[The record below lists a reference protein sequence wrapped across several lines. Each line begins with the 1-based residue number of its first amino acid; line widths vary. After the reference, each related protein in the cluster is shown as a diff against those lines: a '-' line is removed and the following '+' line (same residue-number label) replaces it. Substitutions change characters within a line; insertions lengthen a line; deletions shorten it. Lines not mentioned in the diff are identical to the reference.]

1 MITSKIKNYAIL
13 ILFILVLISS
23 IVAFIFIKRLRI
35 EQNEY
40 SNLYNNFDALKL
52 ENTGLNEK
60 ARVYKL
66 TIEDL
71 VYLQDSITIK
81 LLSTMDSL
89 KIKESKIK
97 SLQYYLEH
105 FTKRDTVIFKDT
117 IFIPELNIDT
127 TLKYPYY
134 NLFLHL
140 EYPNT
145 IITEPSIFNEKEIFV
160 ANERV
165 TIKPPKKYWIQR
177 IFQKKHTILTIDI
190 VDKNPYMTTKKQ
202 RFIEIIK

>member
-1 MITSKIKNYAIL
+1 MQIQFNISYRNLKYNKMITSKIKNYAIL
-13 ILFILVLISS
+13 ILLVLVLISS
-23 IVAFIFIKRLRI
+23 VISFIFIKKLES
-35 EQNEY
+35 EQLEY
-40 SNLYNNFDALKL
+40 SNLYNNFDALRL
-52 ENTGLNEK
+52 ENTNLNEK
-60 ARVYKL
+60 TRVYKM

-105 FTKRDTVIFKDT
+105 FIKKDTIIFKDT
-117 IFIPELNIDT
+117 IFVSKLNIDT

-134 NLFLHL
+134 TLFLHL

-145 IITEPSIFNEKEIFV
+145 IITEPSILNEKEIFV
-160 ANERV
+160 FAERV
-165 TIKPPKKYWIQR
+165 TIKPPKKY
-177 IFQKKHTILTIDI
+177 
-190 VDKNPYMTTKKQ
+190 
-202 RFIEIIK
+202 